1 MDAKSFWG
9 VSAAA
14 VLSGAVLTSCGG
26 GLGEIVAAV
35 AFIGSAGGDWRVD
48 GNSAQAGLQQRLDC
62 AAAVPPPPTE
72 PCFINISIP
81 GGAENLYD
89 TAFDVV
95 YAGNV
100 GNCPAS
106 STAGGRVDG
115 KRINL
120 PDCFVGE
127 YVTINEALS
136 DDGQIR
142 AFFEAEVVLAQ
153 GVWVEIQDERRQF
166 QFTSDV
172 NGNGG
177 TTQSSAGCELSAAS
191 RPAVDVV
198 VNKADFDNPAGPF
211 ETTIASF
218 TIAGD
223 SGGAWSGRFV
233 GVSGMSLRR
242 GNQELELERRDL
254 TPADDCPP

>member
-9 VSAAA
+9 VSAGA

-48 GNSAQAGLQQRLDC
+48 GNSAQAGLQQRVDC
-62 AAAVPPPPTE
+62 AAAVPPPPTA

-81 GGAENLYD
+81 GAADNFYD
-89 TAFDVV
+89 TSFDVV

-120 PDCFVGE
+120 PNCFVGE

-166 QFTSDV
+166 QFTSDI
-172 NGNGG
+172 NGG
-177 TTQSSAGCELSAAS
+177 TTQSSAGCEVSAAS

-254 TPADDCPP
+254 TPAVDCS